1 MRILVSRTTRT
12 RGVHLLVN
20 QVKDFLL
27 AISGIAVLDLADSEI
42 QQTAAHGVIDE
53 S

>member
-20 QVKDFLL
+20 QVKDFFL